1 MFPFFGERGQ
11 EWRSF
16 FCGGKL
22 IGVKVES
29 NLFRFLIKGK
39 AIATSLNPPRSIPCL
54 YQHLNGLVT
63 HVALQDDLAVFG

>member
-1 MFPFFGERGQ
+1 MYPFLVEKDQ

-16 FCGGKL
+16 FCGKKL
-22 IGVKVES
+22 VGAKVES

-39 AIATSLNPPRSIPCL
+39 AIATSLNPPRFIPCL

-63 HVALQDDLAVFG
+63 HVPLQDDLAVFG